1 MSLGGIVAA
10 PLVSVIV
17 AVHNGERFLRTA
29 LESLERQDYQPFEV
43 IFVDDGSEDGSASIA
58 REFPGIRYV
67 YQENQGLAAARNA
80 GLKLARGEFLAY
92 LDDDD
97 VIPSYKLSR
106 QATYLVDHPEVGCV
120 LGRQE
125 IKLEPGVDP
134 PEWLTRDSIY
144 GDLDGIPFVSAM
156 IRTHLLREVG
166 GFDPTYRFAEDRDLF
181 VRLREHGVRIEVIPE
196 VLLFRR
202 FHGENMNFRL
212 RPQKHPLLRS
222 LKAKIDR
229 ERSGNPGRT
238 DHG

>member
-1 MSLGGIVAA
+1 MN

-17 AVHNGERFLRTA
+17 AVHNGERFLRTS
-29 LESLERQDYQPFEV
+29 LESLYAQDYEPFEV
-43 IFVDDGSEDGSASIA
+43 IFIDDGSTDGSAEIA
-58 REFPGIRYV
+58 RHFRDIRYV

-80 GLKLARGEFLAY
+80 GLALAQGKFLAY

-97 VIPSYKLSR
+97 IIPRHKLSR

-125 IKLEPGVDP
+125 IRLEPGVEP
-134 PEWLTRDSIY
+134 PEWLTRDSIF

-156 IRTHLLREVG
+156 IRTDLLRNVG
-166 GFDPTYRFAEDRDLF
+166 GFDPSYRFAEDRDLF
-181 VRLREHGVRIEVIPE
+181 VRLREHEVRIEVIPE

-202 FHGENMNFRL
+202 FHGENMNFRM
-212 RPQKHPLLRS
+212 RPAKHPLLRS

-229 ERSGNPGRT
+229 ERTASLDREPT
-238 DHG
+238 P

>member
-1 MSLGGIVAA
+1 VTS
-10 PLVSVIV
+10 PLVTVVV
-17 AVHNGERFLRTA
+17 AVHNGERFLRPA
-29 LESLERQDYQPFEV
+29 LESLYAQDYERFEV
-43 IFVDDGSEDGSASIA
+43 VFVDDGSTDASAQIA
-58 REFPGIRYV
+58 RSFPGIRYV
-67 YQENQGLAAARNA
+67 HQQNQGLAAARNT
-80 GLKLARGEFLAY
+80 GLALAEGDFLAY

-97 VIPSYKLSR
+97 LLPPRKLRR
-106 QATYLVDHPEVGCV
+106 QAEYLVANPDVGCV

-125 IKLEPGVDP
+125 IMLEPGVEP
-134 PEWLTRDSIY
+134 PEWLIRDRVF

-156 IRTHLLREVG
+156 IRTQLLRYVG

-202 FHGENMNFRL
+202 FHGDNMNFRM

-229 ERSGNPGRT
+229 QRAAGDEQVTP
-238 DHG
+238 

>member
-1 MSLGGIVAA
+1 VTK

-29 LESLERQDYQPFEV
+29 LQSLYAQDYDHFEV
-43 IFVDDGSEDGSASIA
+43 IFIDDGSVDSSGDIA
-58 REFPGIRYV
+58 REFAGIRYV
-67 YQENQGLAAARNA
+67 YQENKGLAAARNA
-80 GLKLARGEFLAY
+80 GLELARGDFLAY

-97 VIPSYKLSR
+97 IIPSHKLRR
-106 QATYLVDHPEVGCV
+106 QAGYLGDNPEVGCV

-125 IKLEPGVDP
+125 IMLEAGVEP
-134 PEWLTRDSIY
+134 PDWLTRDAIF

-156 IRTHLLREVG
+156 IRTNILRKVG
-166 GFDPTYRFAEDRDLF
+166 GFDATYRFAEDRDLF
-181 VRLREHGVRIEVIPE
+181 VRLREHGVRIDVIPE

-229 ERSGNPGRT
+229 ERAAMTEGGQAS
-238 DHG
+238 

>member
-1 MSLGGIVAA
+1 MTP

-17 AVHNGERFLRTA
+17 AVHNGERFLRAA
-29 LESLERQDYQPFEV
+29 LQSLYAQDYDPFEV
-43 IFVDDGSEDGSASIA
+43 IFIDDGSVDSSGDIA
-58 REFPGIRYV
+58 QEFAGIRYV
-67 YQENQGLAAARNA
+67 YQENKGLAAARNA
-80 GLKLARGEFLAY
+80 GLELARGEFLAY

-97 VIPSYKLSR
+97 IIPSHKLRR
-106 QATYLVDHPEVGCV
+106 QVGYLVDNPGVGCV

-125 IKLEPGVDP
+125 IMLEAGVEP
-134 PEWLTRDSIY
+134 PDWLTRDTIF

-156 IRTHLLREVG
+156 IRTSVLREVG
-166 GFDPTYRFAEDRDLF
+166 GFDASYRFAEDRDLF

-212 RPQKHPLLRS
+212 RPEKHPLLRS

-229 ERSGNPGRT
+229 ERAVMTEGGPAS
-238 DHG
+238 